1 MWFHPFLW
9 EILCLLETPTEPP
22 YFPLELLS
30 RPINRCQMFRSS
42 PEDRRAPAY
51 LCHQWSCRKAYR
63 HPERLPTSPAATHPH
78 HLLAKRED
86 PERTH
91 PAYTAELGSAGGGC
105 ALGCLF
111 LRNQQELR
119 GFPPV
124 PTSPLPAFSALS
136 WMAAPNTSTV
146 AGSRC
151 CKAWESL
158 GSGVGPRASSG
169 GQQGGC
175 EECDWAR
182 LNPQAGER
190 GQAPGDTFFSFG
202 DVGSVSCV
210 SEAAAQGTCLL
221 LPTVCWHLHQS
232 PTCWEKQKGHAG
244 APDPAGDWLAVPPE
258 EPPATLSC
266 FPEAADSDGSSQ
278 PSFASERC
286 ESQP

>member
-1 MWFHPFLW
+1 MQLRTGQYVQTLRCELHSGWFAEHLCPLQLSHKQMSQCLVKLSVHGHPGS
-9 EILCLLETPTEPP
+9 
-22 YFPLELLS
+22 PLQ
-30 RPINRCQMFRSS
+30 I
-42 PEDRRAPAY
+42 
-51 LCHQWSCRKAYR
+51 
-63 HPERLPTSPAATHPH
+63 
-78 HLLAKRED
+78 
-86 PERTH
+86 

-136 WMAAPNTSTV
+136 WMAAPNTSTA

-158 GSGVGPRASSG
+158 GSGAGPRASSG

-190 GQAPGDTFFSFG
+190 GRAPGDTFFSFG

-232 PTCWEKQKGHAG
+232 PTCWEKQKGHVG